1 VPLKPAAS
9 PRQVSA
15 LRNPR
20 PRIGRYRYLTLLLIT
35 TALTLAVGDRV
46 AVSVLAPSLARDLH
60 LDPIAVGWMLS
71 AFAWSYVLAHL
82 PAGWLVDRLGPKAA
96 ILGGLLLCAGASLL
110 ASGIGTISGPFI
122 GAVSGAFAA
131 LLLLRVLVGV
141 LQAPIGPASAGI
153 IAAWFPGSE
162 RGIAG
167 SVFSSASYIAL
178 VLFNPLIG
186 WLDQRY
192 GWAVAFNV
200 LGLLGLGMALW
211 WAWQFHLPSRH
222 PKLTRREYDLIAQGG
237 GLVHYGTPIARAP
250 GAAQPRAGWGT
261 LLQVCGNRMMLGIC
275 LAQYC
280 ITSITWFFISWF
292 PTWLIQGRGYSV
304 AEAGSLAALPAA
316 FGFIGGIAAGFASD
330 QLLKRTGSLN
340 IARKTPVV
348 LGMLLCCAIVGCN
361 LVESKG
367 ALATLI
373 CLAFFGKG
381 LGTLGWTLI
390 ADTAPPSLIGMM
402 SGVFNA
408 VGNMAGIVMPL
419 AIGYLVAA
427 TGSFDIAL
435 WFVAAHA
442 VAGLLCHLVI
452 VGPIRR
458 LGERV

>member
-1 VPLKPAAS
+1 
-9 PRQVSA
+9 VSA
-15 LRNPR
+15 PRNQR
-20 PRIGRYRYLTLLLIT
+20 PRAGRYRYLTLLLIT
-35 TALTLAVGDRV
+35 SVLTLAVGDRV
-46 AVSVLAPSLARDLH
+46 AVSVLAPSLARDLQ
-60 LDPIAVGWMLS
+60 LDPIAVGWLLS

-96 ILGGLLLCAGASLL
+96 ILGGLLLCACASLL
-110 ASGIGTISGPFI
+110 AGRIGSF
-122 GAVSGAFAA
+122 ASAFTW
-131 LLLLRVLVGV
+131 LILLRVGVGV

-162 RGIAG
+162 RGMAG

-178 VLFNPLIG
+178 VLFNPLVG

-192 GWAVAFNV
+192 GWAVAFSV
-200 LGLLGLGMALW
+200 LGLLGLCMALW

-222 PKLTRREYDLIAQGG
+222 PNLTRREYDLIAQGG
-237 GLVHYGTPIARAP
+237 GLVHHGTEIARAP
-250 GAAQPRAGWGT
+250 GSAQSHAGWGA
-261 LLQVCGNRMMLGIC
+261 LLQVCSNRMMLGIC

-316 FGFIGGIAAGFASD
+316 FGFIGGIAAGFVSD

-348 LGMLLCCAIVGCN
+348 FGMLLSCAIAGCN
-361 LVESKG
+361 FVESKA

-373 CLAFFGKG
+373 CIGFFGKG
-381 LGTLGWTLI
+381 FGTLGWTLI
-390 ADTAPPSLIGMM
+390 ADTAPARLIGLM

-408 VGNMAGIVMPL
+408 VGNAAGIVMPL

-427 TGSFDIAL
+427 TGSFDSAL

-442 VAGLLCHLVI
+442 VAGLLCHLLV

-458 LGERV
+458 LG